1 MTAKNFYITTPL
13 YYVNA
18 KPHIGHAYTNVVCDT
33 FARFERLSGREV
45 FFLTGTDEH
54 GTKIEKIALEQGKTP
69 EKFVE
74 EMVPHFKAMWERLDI
89 KYDYFIRTTD
99 ESHKVTVNRVLEKL
113 VQTGDIYEKEYSGW
127 YCTPCESFWTELQL
141 VEAKCPDCRREVQRL
156 QEKNYFFKL
165 SQHQEWLIQYIQD
178 NKDFIQP
185 EMRRNETLGFLRQP
199 LEDLC
204 ITRPKARLSWGIPFA
219 PNPEFVVYVW
229 FDALI
234 NYISAIGYLQDAVKF
249 TKHWPADLQ
258 VVGKD
263 ILRQH
268 AVYWPIMLKACG
280 LEKQLPKILLAHGWW
295 TMGGDKVSKSRG
307 NIVDPM
313 LLTQKYGTD
322 AFRYFLLHEVT
333 LGNDGAFSEDL
344 FQERY
349 RTALANDL
357 GNLWHRYASMLAKY
371 YEGKVPEVD
380 LAALTSFELVKKGR
394 DLFTKVNL
402 AMKDHDPRLALDLV
416 WEVLVRGNQF
426 VEEQKPWVLA
436 KDPTKAE
443 DLKLA
448 MAALGDALSHVAVM
462 LQAFLPVT
470 SAAMLTRLGMDVTR
484 KHTSLADFD
493 TVLLK
498 SGTHVE
504 RGEPLFPKLEDEAEA
519 QV

>member
-1 MTAKNFYITTPL
+1 
-13 YYVNA
+13 
-18 KPHIGHAYTNVVCDT
+18 
-33 FARFERLSGREV
+33 
-45 FFLTGTDEH
+45 
-54 GTKIEKIALEQGKTP
+54 
-69 EKFVE
+69 
-74 EMVPHFKAMWERLDI
+74 
-89 KYDYFIRTTD
+89 
-99 ESHKVTVNRVLEKL
+99 TVNRVLEKL

-141 VEAKCPDCRREVQRL
+141 LEGKCPDCRREVQRL

-165 SQHQEWLIQYIQD
+165 SQHQEWLVKKIQD
-178 NKDFIQP
+178 DKDFIQP
-185 EMRRNETLGFLRQP
+185 EMRRNEILGFLRQP

-234 NYISAIGYLQDAVKF
+234 NYISAIGYLQDAVQFAKY
-249 TKHWPADLQ
+249 WPADLH

-280 LEKQLPKILLAHGWW
+280 LPMPKTLLAHGWW

-313 LLTQKYGTD
+313 LLTEKYGND

-357 GNLWHRYASMLAKY
+357 GNLWHRYASMLGKY
-371 YEGKVPEVD
+371 FQGIVPDVD
-380 LAALTSFELVKKGR
+380 LSALTDFELVKMVR
-394 DLFTKVNL
+394 NLLTKINT
-402 AMKDHDPRLALDLV
+402 AMKDHDPRLALDLI

-436 KDPTKAE
+436 KDPAKTG

-448 MAALGDALSHVAVM
+448 MAALGDALSHTAVV
-462 LQAFLPVT
+462 LQSFLPVS
-470 SAAMLTRLGMDVTR
+470 SAAILSRLGLPVPY
-484 KHTSLADFD
+484 KHNALTDFD
-493 TVLLK
+493 QIILK
-498 SGTHVE
+498 AGTLVE
-504 RGEPLFPKLEDEAEA
+504 RGEPLFPKLEDEAE
-519 QV
+519 VKE

>member
-1 MTAKNFYITTPL
+1 MSDKIYYITTPL

-33 FARFERLSGREV
+33 FARFERLLGREV

-54 GTKIEKIALEQGKTP
+54 GTKIEKIALEQSKTP

-99 ESHKVTVNRVLEKL
+99 ETHKITVNRVLEKL

-141 VEAKCPDCRREVQRL
+141 AEEKCPDCRREVQRL
-156 QEKNYFFKL
+156 QEKNYFFKMG
-165 SQHQEWLIQYIQD
+165 QHQEWLIKYIQD
-178 NKDFIQP
+178 HKDFIQP

-204 ITRPKARLSWGIPFA
+204 ITRPSARLNWGIPFA

-249 TKHWPADLQ
+249 TKFWPAVLQ

-280 LEKQLPKILLAHGWW
+280 LEMPKMILAHGWW

-307 NIVDPM
+307 NIVDPL
-313 LLTQKYGTD
+313 LLTQKYGND

-333 LGNDGAFSEDL
+333 LGNDGAFSEEL
-344 FQERY
+344 FRERY

-357 GNLWHRYASMLAKY
+357 GNLWHRYASMLSKY
-371 YEGKVPEVD
+371 YEGKVPEVE
-380 LAALTSFELVKKGR
+380 LSELLKFELVQKGR
-394 DLFTKVNL
+394 ELLTKVTL
-402 AMKDHDPRLALDLV
+402 AMKAHDPRLALDLI

-436 KDPTKAE
+436 KDTAKSE
-443 DLKLA
+443 DLKLT
-448 MAALGDALSHVAVM
+448 MAALGDALSHTAII
-462 LQAFLPVT
+462 LQSFLPAT
-470 SAAMLTRLGMDVTR
+470 AEAMLRRLGIHSSNQ
-484 KHTSLADFD
+484 HTAEAEFNQ
-493 TVLLK
+493 VLLK
-498 SGTHVE
+498 PGTQVE
-504 RGEPLFPKLEDEAEA
+504 RGEPLFPKLEDEIEAES
-519 QV
+519 